1 MKTPLRLFLWLLAAI
16 FAAFAVGWTVL
27 ASGALQL
34 PLSALEDRYRLPASQ
49 FIDVDGVRVHVVD
62 EGKGAPIVL
71 LHASFMELRS
81 WDAVATQLSKD
92 RRVIRLDLLMAG
104 LTGPD
109 PERRY
114 SVDQNVG
121 ILARVADELGLGHF
135 DLLGT
140 SSGGMVAFRYAAQH
154 PDRVSRLVLVNSAGL
169 PRTAATDPN
178 RPRGTALQRWI
189 QKHHRSR
196 AFWRESLTKQFTS
209 GVAPDDA
216 LIGRVY
222 DMNRRQGL
230 REEGELFMRNFRTG
244 DPQAILAKV
253 RAPTLVLWG
262 EGNITLSHLEADVF
276 ARWLVSAPVQ
286 VLKLPRVGH
295 YPYLEDPAGFTAA
308 LEAFLGSTPV
318 SEAITDGPPAQEG
331 MRFVRAADGTPLC
344 VRVAGPVSAPTI
356 LLLHGYSQSQAVF
369 KRQFE
374 SGLARDFRLAAF
386 DLRGH
391 GCSGKPWSPKAYV
404 DPAVQAADVKA
415 VIEATGIARPLLVGW
430 SFGGY
435 VVSDY
440 LRTYGAEGLSGVVL
454 VSSHAGLAGVGEA
467 PALERQKQQRELAR
481 SAVPGIEEGI
491 ATGHQFV
498 RLMSAKPLP
507 ADLAE
512 IMFVS
517 NQMFPTYVRRA
528 MADIRLDNAD
538 LLQRYALP
546 TRFIVGARDPSLQ
559 VAAITSLSAS
569 MPQATVGVFE
579 GSGHSPFAEES
590 ARFNEELR
598 RAATPR

>member
-1 MKTPLRLFLWLLAAI
+1 MQPLRVLLILLAAV
-16 FAAFAVGWTVL
+16 FAAFLALWGVI
-27 ASGALQL
+27 ASGVLEV
-34 PLSALEDRYRLPASQ
+34 PLATLEQRYRLPASQ

-62 EGKGAPIVL
+62 EGEGPPIML

-81 WDAVATQLSKD
+81 WDAVAAQLSRD

-109 PERRY
+109 PQQRY
-114 SVDQNVG
+114 SIEQNVG
-121 ILARVADELGLGHF
+121 IVARIADQLALAHF

-154 PDRVSRLVLVNSAGL
+154 PERVSRLVLVNSAGL

-189 QKHHRSR
+189 QQHHRSR
-196 AFWRESLTKQFTS
+196 AFWRESLAKQFTS
-209 GVAPDDA
+209 GVTPDAA
-216 LIGRVY
+216 LVERVH

-230 REEGELFMRNFRTG
+230 REEGRLFMRNFRTG
-244 DPQAILAKV
+244 DPEAILARV

-286 VLKLPRVGH
+286 VQKLPRVGH
-295 YPYLEDPAGFTAA
+295 YPYLEDPAGFTTAVGK
-308 LEAFLGSTPV
+308 FLQSTPA
-318 SEAITDGPPAQEG
+318 SEAITDGLPASDG
-331 MRFVRAADGTPLC
+331 LRFVRAPDGTPLC
-344 VRVAGPVSAPTI
+344 VRTAGPESAPPI
-356 LLLHGYSQSQAVF
+356 LLLHGFAQSQAVF

-374 SGLARDFRLAAF
+374 STLARDFRLVAF

-391 GCSGKPWSPKAYV
+391 GCSGKPWSPNAYV
-404 DPAVQAADVKA
+404 DPAIQAADVKA
-415 VIEATGIARPLLVGW
+415 VIEATGLARPLLVGW

-435 VVSDY
+435 VISDY
-440 LRTYGAEGLSGVVL
+440 LRTYGAQGLSGVVL
-454 VSSHAGLAGVGEA
+454 AGSHGGLIGASDG
-467 PALERQKQQRELAR
+467 PALEREQQQRELAR
-481 SAVPGIEEGI
+481 TALPGIEEGI
-491 ATGHQFV
+491 AVGHQFV

-507 ADLAE
+507 VDLAE
-512 IMFVS
+512 IMFVA

-546 TRFIVGARDPSLQ
+546 TRFVVGAHDRSLQ
-559 VAAITSLSAS
+559 AGALEALAAS
-569 MPQATVGVFE
+569 MPQASVVVF
-579 GSGHSPFAEES
+579 GNSGHSPFAEES

-598 RAATPR
+598 QAATPR

>member
-1 MKTPLRLFLWLLAAI
+1 MQPLRLLLIVLAAI
-16 FAAFAVGWTVL
+16 FAAFLALWAVL
-27 ASGALQL
+27 AGGVFEK
-34 PLSALEDRYRLPASQ
+34 PLAALEERYRVAASQ
-49 FIDVDGVRVHVVD
+49 FIDVDGVRVHIVD
-62 EGKGAPIVL
+62 EGEGPPIVL

-81 WDAVATQLSKD
+81 WDAVAAQLSRD
-92 RRVIRLDLLMAG
+92 RRVIRIDLLMAG

-109 PERRY
+109 PKKRY

-121 ILARVADELGLGHF
+121 IVAHVADELALAHF

-140 SSGGMVAFRYAAQH
+140 SSGGMVAFRYAAEH
-154 PDRVSRLVLVNSAGL
+154 PERVSRLILVNSAGL

-178 RPRGTALQRWI
+178 RPRGTVLQRWI
-189 QKHHRSR
+189 RQHHRSR
-196 AFWRESLTKQFTS
+196 AFWRDSLTKQFTS
-209 GVAPDDA
+209 GVAPDAA
-216 LIGRVY
+216 LVERVY

-230 REEGELFMRNFRTG
+230 REEGRLFMGNFRTG

-262 EGNITLSHLEADVF
+262 KGNITLSHLEADVF

-286 VLKLPRVGH
+286 VMKLPRVGH
-295 YPYLEDPAGFTAA
+295 YPYLEDPSGFTAA
-308 LEAFLGSTPV
+308 VEAFLQSTPV
-318 SEAITDGPPAQEG
+318 SEVISDGPPAG
-331 MRFVRAADGTPLC
+331 TDMHFVRAADGTPLC
-344 VRVAGPVSAPTI
+344 VRTAGPVSAPAI
-356 LLLHGYSQSQAVF
+356 VLLHGFAQSQAVF

-374 SGLARDFRLAAF
+374 SGLARDFRLVAF

-391 GCSGKPWSPKAYV
+391 GCSGKPWSPNAYV
-404 DPAVQAADVKA
+404 DPAIQAADVRA
-415 VIEATGIARPLLVGW
+415 VIEATGLVRPLLVGW

-435 VVSDY
+435 VISDY

-454 VSSHAGLAGVGEA
+454 ASSHGGLIGTGDG
-467 PALERQKQQRELAR
+467 PALERQRQQRGLAR
-481 SAVPGIEEGI
+481 TALPGIDEGI
-491 ATGHQFV
+491 LRGHQFV

-512 IMFVS
+512 IMFVA
-517 NQMFPTYVRRA
+517 NQMFPTYVHRA
-528 MADIRLDNAD
+528 MADIRLDNTD

-546 TRFIVGARDPSLQ
+546 TRFIVGAQDRSMQGGALESL
-559 VAAITSLSAS
+559 AAS
-569 MPQATVGVFE
+569 MPQATVVVF
-579 GSGHSPFAEES
+579 GNSGHSPFAEEP